1 MKKIFCIIMFLL
13 VIFALL
19 SSGCSKTSLPVFSD
33 VPRNGVFYKSIGTM
47 AQGGYM
53 IGTSTA
59 PAIFSPDDP
68 LTRVQAAVLVLR
80 LQNGPNW
87 TPPPATGTVFA
98 DMDINHWG
106 TAWAEKAYY
115 EGLVYGCGSM
125 DGKPIFCLDEPMVF
139 SWELIANFIA
149 PDLK

>member
-1 MKKIFCIIMFLL
+1 

-19 SSGCSKTSLPVFSD
+19 SSGCSISSVTVFSD
-33 VPRNGVFYKSIGTM
+33 VPKNDTFYKSVETM
-47 AQGGYM
+47 AQRGYM

-87 TPPPATGTVFA
+87 TPMAAKGTVFA
-98 DMDINHWG
+98 DMNINHWG

-139 SWELIANFIA
+139 SRELIANFIA

>member
-1 MKKIFCIIMFLL
+1 MFLL

-33 VPRNGVFYKSIGTM
+33 VPRNGVFYKSIETM

-53 IGTSTA
+53 IGTSTD

-68 LTRVQAAVLVLR
+68 LTRAQAAVLVLR

-98 DMDINHWG
+98 DMDATHWG
-106 TAWAEKAYY
+106 TAWAEQAYFG
-115 EGLVYGCGSM
+115 GLVYGCGSK
-125 DGKPIFCLDEPMVF
+125 DGKPIFCPDEPMVF
-139 SWELIANFIA
+139 PRELIAYFIA
-149 PDLK
+149 TDLK